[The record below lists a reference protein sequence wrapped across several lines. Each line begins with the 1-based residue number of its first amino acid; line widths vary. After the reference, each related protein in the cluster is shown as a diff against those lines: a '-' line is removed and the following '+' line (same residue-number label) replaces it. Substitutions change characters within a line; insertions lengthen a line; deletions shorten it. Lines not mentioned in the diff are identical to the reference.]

1 MEIHFQPQKLIFC
14 LWFGTRFS
22 INLICSVASGDCL
35 QSRRLSKPMPPMT
48 VQYDNRLMIPV
59 RVLLKSE
66 QKHNETR
73 LTQGVIVV

>member
-1 MEIHFQPQKLIFC
+1 
-14 LWFGTRFS
+14 
-22 INLICSVASGDCL
+22 
-35 QSRRLSKPMPPMT
+35 MPPMT